1 MPLLKHVLIMLL
13 IIIMRIGCRSSILV
27 THDYPDLGSAS
38 DLSCRVGNLIQPI
51 RSTTQIWVV
60 MHHQYRISVLVSQ
73 TSFAGKPVV
82 ASLNVGCFLRLRKFF
97 WFYFLL
103 FPMKVARVIL
113 TAVGGNP

>member
-1 MPLLKHVLIMLL
+1 MPLLKHVLIILL

-38 DLSCRVGNLIQPI
+38 DMLCRVGNLIQPI
-51 RSTTQIWVV
+51 R
-60 MHHQYRISVLVSQ
+60 HHL
-73 TSFAGKPVV
+73 AGKPVV
-82 ASLNVGCFLRLRKFF
+82 APLNVGCFLRRRKFF